1 LVRYGIAALALVVAA
16 AAIAAISPFA
26 STLIERWSRQDI
38 ELRSALVFNSVQD
51 ELAELLSSRS
61 REQIVALFDRLT
73 TDDRLFGVGFCDR
86 EVSFTRAEA
95 SRRR

>member
-1 LVRYGIAALALVVAA
+1 MRVMVRYGVAALALVVAA

-51 ELAELLSSRS
+51 DLAGLLAERS
-61 REQIVALFDRLT
+61 REQIVALFDRLAV
-73 TDDRLFGVGFCDR
+73 DDRLMAVGFCDR
-86 EVSFTRAEA
+86 E
-95 SRRR
+95 